1 MTPPPQQHAQWPGLF
16 VSFDGPG
23 GVGKSTVLSL
33 LANTLQ
39 SNKLAVH
46 ATTQPSRTAL
56 GEHIR
61 HGTHTY
67 QGMALAC
74 LVAGDRHHQLRTEI
88 LPALHAGAI
97 VLCDRYLPSS
107 LVLQRLDGLNARTVW
122 DLNAGVVAPDVAVI
136 LTADPTVIAERLNS
150 RGGHSRFEQRPDASA
165 EEVRLYHQATVE
177 LADAGWPL
185 LSLDATD
192 SPETVAHAVAH
203 QIMTLHVERSP
214 ACPA

>member
-1 MTPPPQQHAQWPGLF
+1 MSTLGTAPTPIKGWHWPAWWPAIAITSSEPKSCLR
-16 VSFDGPG
+16 STPG
-23 GVGKSTVLSL
+23 RLCC
-33 LANTLQ
+33 
-39 SNKLAVH
+39 
-46 ATTQPSRTAL
+46 ATATCHRRWCSK
-56 GEHIR
+56 
-61 HGTHTY
+61 
-67 QGMALAC
+67 
-74 LVAGDRHHQLRTEI
+74 
-88 LPALHAGAI
+88 
-97 VLCDRYLPSS
+97 
-107 LVLQRLDGLNARTVW
+107 RLDGLNARTVW